1 VAAASA
7 VDLAEA
13 GQEKI
18 MISKHLFSAMLLG
31 AALVAGTVAT
41 LSPATAATEEVG
53 AFIGEEPTLFDTA
66 DAGIQAF
73 KDTMAKGDLAAVAK
87 LLGLDA
93 AKLEKTEG
101 IADSLQ
107 QIREATAELVQ
118 VEDDGEQKILDLGRQ
133 LWPFP
138 FPLVKGEDGKWAF
151 DTVAG
156 LEEIVNRR
164 IGENELQAIETARL
178 YVQAQQDYAAQDR
191 DGDGVTE
198 FAQKL
203 VSTEGQMD
211 GLYWPI
217 EQGDGES
224 PVGPSIDVGAL
235 EKAKA
240 GDGYFGYKFRILKRQ
255 GDNVAGGAYDYVTNG
270 NMIGGFALI
279 AWPAKYAQT
288 GVSTF
293 VVNQAGV
300 VYEKDFG
307 VDTENIVAGIKTFN
321 PNDSWSVVED

>member
-1 VAAASA
+1 
-7 VDLAEA
+7 
-13 GQEKI
+13 
-18 MISKHLFSAMLLG
+18 MINSKLFPAMLLG
-31 AALVAGTVAT
+31 AALLVSPLCAV
-41 LSPATAATEEVG
+41 SPAHAAGEG
-53 AFIGEEPTLFDTA
+53 FAAFVGEEPTLFETPE
-66 DAGIQAF
+66 AGIQAF
-73 KDTMAKGDLAAVAK
+73 KDTMAKGDLAAVAR

-93 AKLEKTEG
+93 GKLGATEG
-101 IADSLQ
+101 IADTLQ
-107 QIREATAELVQ
+107 QIREAAAERIE
-118 VEDDGEQKILDLGRQ
+118 VEDQDDQKILDLGSQ

-151 DTVAG
+151 DTIAG
-156 LEEIVNRR
+156 LEEVVNRR
-164 IGENELQAIETARL
+164 IGENELQAISTAQL
-178 YVQAQQDYAAQDR
+178 YVEAQQDYAAEDR
-191 DGDGVTE
+191 DGDGVLE

-203 VSTEGQMD
+203 ISTEGQMD

-224 PVGPSIDVGAL
+224 PVGASINTGAL
-235 EKAKA
+235 EKAKQ

-279 AWPAKYAQT
+279 AWPARYAET

-293 VVNQAGV
+293 AVNQAGI

-321 PNDSWSVVED
+321 PNDNWSVVED

>member
-1 VAAASA
+1 
-7 VDLAEA
+7 
-13 GQEKI
+13 
-18 MISKHLFSAMLLG
+18 MINKYLYSVMLLG
-31 AALVAGTVAT
+31 AALIISPVTAI
-41 LSPATAATEEVG
+41 SPASAASERVS

-66 DAGIQAF
+66 EAGVQAF

-87 LLGLDA
+87 LLGLDPG
-93 AKLEKTEG
+93 KLEATEG
-101 IADSLQ
+101 IADTLQ

-118 VEDDGEQKILDLGRQ
+118 VEDEGEQQILDIGRQ

-164 IGENELQAIETARL
+164 IGENELQAIQTARL
-178 YVQAQQDYAAQDR
+178 YVQAQQEYASEDR
-191 DGDGVTE
+191 DGDGVVE

-203 VSTEGQMD
+203 ISTEGQMD

-224 PVGPSIDVGAL
+224 PVGASIDLGAL
-235 EKAKA
+235 EKAKD

-279 AWPAKYAQT
+279 AWPARYAET

-293 VVNQAGV
+293 AVNQAGI

-307 VDTENIVAGIKTFN
+307 VDTQNIVAGIKTFN

>member
-1 VAAASA
+1 
-7 VDLAEA
+7 
-13 GQEKI
+13 
-18 MISKHLFSAMLLG
+18 MISKYLYSAMLLG
-31 AALVAGTVAT
+31 AALVITPAAMT
-41 LSPATAATEEVG
+41 SPAAAASERVS
-53 AFIGEEPTLFDTA
+53 AFIGEEPVLFDTA
-66 DAGIQAF
+66 EAGVQAF

-87 LLGLDA
+87 LLGLDPG
-93 AKLEKTEG
+93 KLQSTEG
-101 IADSLQ
+101 IADTLQ
-107 QIREATAELVQ
+107 QIRDATAELVQ
-118 VEDDGEQKILDLGRQ
+118 VEDEGEQQILDLGRQ

-138 FPLVKGEDGKWAF
+138 FPLVMGEDGKWAF

-164 IGENELQAIETARL
+164 IGENELQAIQTARL
-178 YVQAQQDYAAQDR
+178 YVEAQQEYAAEDR
-191 DGDGVTE
+191 DGDGVVE

-203 VSTEGQMD
+203 ISTEGQMD

-224 PVGPSIDVGAL
+224 PVGASIDLGAL
-235 EKAKA
+235 EKSKA

-279 AWPAKYAQT
+279 AWPARYAET

-293 VVNQAGV
+293 AVNQAGI

-307 VDTENIVAGIKTFN
+307 VDTQNIVAGIKTFN

>member
-1 VAAASA
+1 MINKHFVSA
-7 VDLAEA
+7 L
-13 GQEKI
+13 
-18 MISKHLFSAMLLG
+18 LLG
-31 AALVAGTVAT
+31 AGIIFAPLALP
-41 LSPATAATEEVG
+41 SPAHAMGDELSAFVG
-53 AFIGEEPTLFDTA
+53 PEPTLFDTPEA
-66 DAGIQAF
+66 AIAAF
-73 KDTMAKGDLAAVAK
+73 KDTMAKGDLAAISA

-93 AKLEKTEG
+93 AKVEKADDIAATLDDIRAATADG
-101 IADSLQ
+101 IA
-107 QIREATAELVQ
+107 
-118 VEDDGEQKILDLGRQ
+118 VEETEDERILDLGKQ

-138 FPLVKGEDGKWAF
+138 FPIVKGEDGKWAF

-164 IGENELQAIETARL
+164 IGENELHTIDTLRL
-178 YVQAQQDYAAQDR
+178 FVTAQQDYASADR
-191 DGDGVTE
+191 DDDGVLE

-203 VSTEGQMD
+203 VSSEGETD
-211 GLYWPI
+211 GLYWPA
-217 EQGDGES
+217 EQGDGDS
-224 PVGPSIDVGAL
+224 PAGSNIDLGAL

-255 GDNVAGGAYDYVTNG
+255 GDNVAGGAYDYVIND

-279 AWPAKYAQT
+279 AWPAKYGDT

-307 VDTENIVAGIKTFN
+307 PDTENIVAKIKTFN
-321 PNDSWSVVED
+321 PGSGWELVED

>member
-1 VAAASA
+1 
-7 VDLAEA
+7 
-13 GQEKI
+13 
-18 MISKHLFSAMLLG
+18 MINKYLFSAMLFG
-31 AALVAGTVAT
+31 AALVTAPVA
-41 LSPATAATEEVG
+41 LPSPAMAETAEVASYIG
-53 AFIGEEPTLFDTA
+53 AEPTLFDTA
-66 DAGIQAF
+66 GAGIQSF

-87 LLGLDA
+87 LLGLDPA
-93 AKLEKTEG
+93 RLEKTEG
-101 IADSLQ
+101 IADTLQ
-107 QIREATAELVQ
+107 QIRDAAAELVQ
-118 VEDDGEQKILDLGRQ
+118 VEDEGDQQILNLGRQ

-138 FPLVKGEDGKWAF
+138 FPLVKGVDGKWAF

-164 IGENELQAIETARL
+164 VGENELQAIETARL
-178 YVQAQQDYAAQDR
+178 FVQAQQEYAGEDR
-191 DGDGVTE
+191 DSDGVLE

-203 VSTEGQMD
+203 VSADGQTD

-224 PVGPSIDVGAL
+224 PVGASIDLGAL
-235 EKAKA
+235 EKAKG

-255 GDNVAGGAYDYVTNG
+255 GGNVAGGEYDYVING

-279 AWPAKYAQT
+279 AWPARYAET

-293 VVNQAGV
+293 AVNQAGI

-307 VDTENIVAGIKTFN
+307 TDTANIVSGIKTFN

>member
-1 VAAASA
+1 
-7 VDLAEA
+7 
-13 GQEKI
+13 
-18 MISKHLFSAMLLG
+18 MINTKLFSAMLLG
-31 AALVAGTVAT
+31 AALLVSPLAPVPASAAGEEF
-41 LSPATAATEEVG
+41 AAYV
-53 AFIGEEPTLFDTA
+53 GEEPTLFDTPE
-66 DAGIQAF
+66 AGVQAF
-73 KDTMAKGDLAAVAK
+73 KDTMAKGDIAAIAK
-87 LLGLDA
+87 LLGLDP
-93 AKLEKTEG
+93 AKLETTEG
-101 IADSLQ
+101 IADTVQ
-107 QIREATAELVQ
+107 QIRDATAELVQ
-118 VEDDGEQKILDLGRQ
+118 VEDEGEQQVLDLGSQ

-164 IGENELQAIETARL
+164 IGQNELQAIDTARL
-178 YVQAQQDYAAQDR
+178 YVQAQQEYAAADR
-191 DGDGVTE
+191 DGDGVLE

-203 VSTEGQMD
+203 ISTEGQMD

-224 PVGPSIDVGAL
+224 PVGASINTGAL
-235 EKAKA
+235 EKAKQ
-240 GDGYFGYKFRILKRQ
+240 GDGYFGYKFRILRRQ

-279 AWPAKYAQT
+279 AWPARYAET

-293 VVNQAGV
+293 AINQAGI

>member
-1 VAAASA
+1 
-7 VDLAEA
+7 
-13 GQEKI
+13 
-18 MISKHLFSAMLLG
+18 MLLG
-31 AALVAGTVAT
+31 AALVAMPAIVA
-41 LSPATAATEEVG
+41 PATAETTTVES
-53 AFIGEEPTLFDTA
+53 FIGDEPTLFDTA
-66 DAGIQAF
+66 DAAVQAF
-73 KDTMAKGDLAAVAK
+73 KDTMAKGDIVAVSK
-87 LLGLDA
+87 LLGLDP
-93 AKLEKTEG
+93 AKVEKAEG
-101 IADSLQ
+101 ITDTLQ

-118 VEDDGEQKILDLGRQ
+118 VEDEGDQQILDLGRQ

-138 FPLVKGEDGKWAF
+138 FPIVKGEDGKWAF

-164 IGENELQAIETARL
+164 IGENELWAIDTARL
-178 YVQAQQDYAAQDR
+178 YVQAQQEYAAADR
-191 DGDGVTE
+191 DADGVLE

-203 VSTEGQMD
+203 VSTAGQTD

-224 PVGPSIDVGAL
+224 PVGPSIDLGAL
-235 EKAKA
+235 DKAKA

-255 GDNVAGGAYDYVTNG
+255 GGNVAGGDYDYVTNG

-279 AWPAKYAQT
+279 AWPAKYAVT

-293 VVNQAGV
+293 VVNQAGI

-307 VDTENIVAGIKTFN
+307 PDTENIVAGIKSFN
-321 PNDSWSVVED
+321 PNNSWSVVED

>member
-1 VAAASA
+1 
-7 VDLAEA
+7 
-13 GQEKI
+13 
-18 MISKHLFSAMLLG
+18 MINSKLFPAMLLG
-31 AALVAGTVAT
+31 AALLVSPLCAV
-41 LSPATAATEEVG
+41 SPAHAAGEG
-53 AFIGEEPTLFDTA
+53 FAAFVGEEPTLFETPE
-66 DAGIQAF
+66 AGIQAF
-73 KDTMAKGDLAAVAK
+73 KDTMAKGDLAAVAR

-93 AKLEKTEG
+93 GKLGATEG
-101 IADSLQ
+101 IADTLQ
-107 QIREATAELVQ
+107 QIREAAAERIE
-118 VEDDGEQKILDLGRQ
+118 VEDQDDQKILDLGSQ

-151 DTVAG
+151 DTIAG
-156 LEEIVNRR
+156 LEEVVNRR
-164 IGENELQAIETARL
+164 IGENELQAISTAQL
-178 YVQAQQDYAAQDR
+178 YVEAQRNYAAEDR
-191 DGDGVTE
+191 DGDGVLE

-203 VSTEGQMD
+203 ISTEGQMD

-224 PVGPSIDVGAL
+224 PVGASINTGAL
-235 EKAKA
+235 EKAKQ

-279 AWPAKYAQT
+279 AWPARYAET

-293 VVNQAGV
+293 AVNQAGI

-321 PNDSWSVVED
+321 PNDNWSVVED